1 MSRNE
6 STSDLTNDDYPIIQE
21 VSDEDSVGDLETL
34 IHTLKH
40 KIDNNDPYIKCIK
53 YPNLLIASLIE
64 LNHLVGMERL
74 KVSIALQVMRLI
86 VGLNNGEKSTKMLNT
101 ILYGPPGVGKTK
113 VGIIL
118 AKIWWAL
125 GYLNNPRTPKPGQ
138 TANVNPNGVGVN
150 TGIIETTPSFNPLIS
165 IVLIFVIYIFAYIA
179 SGVSYLYNKVGLM
192 WLLFIMAIM
201 IVVILIFYTN
211 KKTYTYFSN
220 IIPTQPTGEIKIDD
234 TNPRSVKDRDIITVV
249 SRQDFVAEYVGQTA
263 TKTKALLFANM
274 GKVVFID
281 EAYSLINGDRD
292 PFGMEALTTL
302 NLFMSEYPD
311 SVAIIFAGYKDLLKE
326 GIFRYQPGLV
336 RRCMWH
342 FECTGYTGVQL
353 FEIFLR
359 QIYSENWAIRKSDYE
374 PIKKLIC
381 DNKHMFPSF
390 GGDTERLLFFS
401 QLEASKTQ
409 MLNSSSSNNNT
420 SSSSN
425 NTSCN
430 VSISNSYSK
439 SPFAKCKSKD
449 KDKCKSNN
457 KVCNKVCSCSGSCN
471 NSGGCSDINCSNTS
485 CNSAC
490 NTNCNNSINL
500 NPDNCS
506 SSSSSSSSSSKSS
519 SSKCSSSSSSSTSS
533 SKSGS
538 SGSKSHQCSES
549 SDSCDHCNS
558 RNSSDSN
565 RSSDKNPFDK
575 IKIPFN
581 GDNIRNRIITYQNVQ
596 YGLRR
601 LKENNIT
608 DN

>member
-6 STSDLTNDDYPIIQE
+6 SFSDLSNDDYPIIQE
-21 VSDEDSVGDLETL
+21 VSDEETVGDLETL
-34 IHTLKH
+34 IHTLQY
-40 KIDNNDPYIKCIK
+40 KIENNDPYIKCIK
-53 YPNLLIASLIE
+53 YPNLLISSLIE
-64 LNHLVGMERL
+64 LNYLVGMERL

-125 GYLNNPRTPKPGQ
+125 GYLNNPRSLQPGQ
-138 TANVNPNGVGVN
+138 TPNINPIGVN

-165 IVLIFVIYIFAYIA
+165 IVLIFIVYIFAYIA

-192 WLLFIMAIM
+192 WLLFIMAIV

-211 KKTYTYFSN
+211 KKTYTYFSS
-220 IIPTQPTGEIKIDD
+220 IIPTQQTGEIKIDD

-274 GKVVFID
+274 GKVIFID

-342 FECTGYTGVQL
+342 FECTGYTGTQL

-359 QIYSENWAIRKSDYE
+359 QIYNDNWAIKKSDYE

-390 GGDTERLLFFS
+390 GGDTERLLFFA
-401 QLEASKTQ
+401 QLEASRTQ
-409 MLNSSSSNNNT
+409 MLNNSNSNTNSHTNNSSFSSSSNDNYNT
-420 SSSSN
+420 
-425 NTSCN
+425 
-430 VSISNSYSK
+430 NSYSK
-439 SPFAKCKSKD
+439 SPFQHTR
-449 KDKCKSNN
+449 SNI
-457 KVCNKVCSCSGSCN
+457 KIKKCSCSGSCD
-471 NSGGCSDINCSNTS
+471 NSGGCSDTDCSNTS
-485 CNSAC
+485 CNSVC
-490 NTNCNNSINL
+490 NT
-500 NPDNCS
+500 NCS
-506 SSSSSSSSSSKSS
+506 SSSNCSSTNCSSSSKSSNCSSSSKSSNCSSSSSGSSSSSSSKGSN
-519 SSKCSSSSSSSTSS
+519 CSSSSS
-533 SKSGS
+533 GS
-538 SGSKSHQCSES
+538 NSHKCSEL
-549 SDSCDHCNS
+549 SDSCDRCNS
-558 RNSSDSN
+558 RNSKNTCNSGNIDSYEN
-565 RSSDKNPFDK
+565 K

-581 GDNIRNRIITYQNVQ
+581 CDNIRNRILTYQNVQ